1 MATVSA
7 RHQSRPKAKQA
18 RHAGG
23 APRRFPSV
31 RIGIVIEQA
40 ADAIGLHLD
49 EVADKAGIS
58 FPSLNNIRRGVTKNP
73 SGLTLARLAKVLGI
87 QVERLTEAL

>member
-1 MATVSA
+1 
-7 RHQSRPKAKQA
+7 
-18 RHAGG
+18 
-23 APRRFPSV
+23 
-31 RIGIVIEQA
+31 VIEQA